1 MIAVKKSGGRFGLS
15 IQYDQSNIR
24 LAQSLRKNATPQEKH
39 LWYDF
44 LRTYPVRFQR
54 QKAIGNHIADFYC
67 HKARL
72 VIEVDGSQHHMP
84 QGEADDR
91 ARTEALRAL
100 GVAVIRYANE
110 DITKRFDGVCAEIDR
125 IVQARVY
132 LFAEE

>member
-1 MIAVKKSGGRFGLS
+1 MS
-15 IQYDQSNIR
+15 IQYEQSNIS
-24 LAQSLRKNATPQEKH
+24 LARSLRKRATRQEKH
-39 LWYDF
+39 LWYDY

-54 QKAIGNHIADFYC
+54 QKTIGNYIADFFC

-72 VIEVDGSQHHMP
+72 VIEIDGSQHHTS
-84 QGEADDR
+84 QGEADDL
-91 ARTEALRAL
+91 ARTEALRKL
-100 GVAVIRYANE
+100 GVAVVRYTNE